1 MSKSSGNQF
10 ASLKSCIC
18 NLWSLIEIRSCRK
31 AHTFENLMFFCWKSC
46 NIFLELIHVLKGFL
60 CFLFTP
66 CPHPYSSNLHWP
78 HSQRCARCTQSVCNQ
93 LFVSLNSTI
102 ESGQSICKEYVFCC
116 KHRHKTLT
124 LIFLQNI
131 QNSRPCLTGGFV
143 DFLVVSRSSMNNT
156 EVPKSAELG
165 GAVSISENW
174 QFI

>member
-1 MSKSSGNQF
+1 MLFVFFLGFLTSAHENKCLQAFKFSCFCVCVSKSSGNQF

-102 ESGQSICKEYVFCC
+102 ESGQSICKEYVFC
-116 KHRHKTLT
+116 
-124 LIFLQNI
+124 
-131 QNSRPCLTGGFV
+131 
-143 DFLVVSRSSMNNT
+143 
-156 EVPKSAELG
+156 
-165 GAVSISENW
+165 
-174 QFI
+174 